1 MENKGIE
8 KAEETEE
15 KVRLLLVEDDEDLLL
30 ITAMK
35 LQRRGYKVISAQ
47 NGAEAMAVIRTQRI
61 DLLLLDVMLP
71 DCDGQEL
78 CRELRGEPC
87 CYDGPVIFV
96 SCMGDST
103 SIVDAFRGGGNDYL
117 VKPVDID
124 MLVERIQVN
133 LKERVSRS
141 AEQGKQWF
149 RQFVIDRRLQEVHRV
164 VDGQLGEKLDL
175 SPTEYKL
182 LAVITTMPDEVA
194 LYRQLYQK
202 VWGQEA
208 LDDYRTLMVH
218 MSNLRKKIDGAHT
231 EVIRAVRGT
240 GYIFHDV

>member
-1 MENKGIE
+1 MENKRIE

-35 LQRRGYKVISAQ
+35 LQRRGYAVISAQ
-47 NGAEAMAVIRTQRI
+47 NGAEAMAVIKTQRI
-61 DLLLLDVMLP
+61 DLLLLDAMLP

-78 CRELRGEPC
+78 CRELRGEPF

-124 MLVERIQVN
+124 MLVERIQAN
-133 LKERVSRS
+133 LREHVSKS
-141 AEQGKQWF
+141 AGQGKQWF
-149 RQFVIDRRLQEVHRV
+149 RQFMIDRRLQVVHRV
-164 VDGQLGEKLDL
+164 VDGQLGERLEL

-240 GYIFHDV
+240 GYIFHDA

>member
-47 NGAEAMAVIRTQRI
+47 NGAEAMAVIRTQRV
-61 DLLLLDVMLP
+61 DLLLDVMLP

-78 CRELRGEPC
+78 CRELRCEPY

>member
-1 MENKGIE
+1 MENRGIE
-8 KAEETEE
+8 KAEEPEE
-15 KVRLLLVEDDEDLLL
+15 KVRVLLVEDDEDLLL

-35 LQRRGYKVISAQ
+35 LQRRGYEVISAQ
-47 NGAEAMAVIRTQRI
+47 NGAEAMAAVRTQRI
-61 DLLLLDVMLP
+61 DLLLLDAMLP
-71 DCDGQEL
+71 DCDGQKL
-78 CRELRGEPC
+78 CRQLRGEPYS
-87 CYDGPVIFV
+87 YDGPVIFV

-124 MLVERIQVN
+124 TLIERIRVN
-133 LKERVSRS
+133 LKECASKS
-141 AEQGKQWF
+141 AGQTKQWF
-149 RQFVIDRRLQEVHRV
+149 RQFVIDRKSQEVHRV
-164 VDGQLGEKLDL
+164 VDGRLGEKLEL

-194 LYRQLYQK
+194 LYRQLYRK

-218 MSNLRKKIDGAHT
+218 MSNLRKKIDGART

>member
-1 MENKGIE
+1 MENRGIE
-8 KAEETEE
+8 KAGETEE
-15 KVRLLLVEDDEDLLL
+15 KMRLLLVEDDADLLL

-35 LQRRGYKVISAQ
+35 LQRRGYEVICAQ
-47 NGAEAMAVIRTQRI
+47 NGAEAMAAVRTQRI
-61 DLLLLDVMLP
+61 DLMLLDAMLP

-78 CRELRGEPC
+78 CRELRGEPYF
-87 CYDGPVIFV
+87 YDRPVIFI
-96 SCMGDST
+96 SCMGDSA

-124 MLVERIQVN
+124 TLVERIQVN
-133 LKERVSRS
+133 FKESALKS
-141 AEQGKQWF
+141 AGQGKQWF
-149 RQFVIDRRLQEVHRV
+149 RQFVIDRSRQEVYRV
-164 VDGQLGEKLDL
+164 VDGRLGEKLEL

-218 MSNLRKKIDGAHT
+218 MCNLRKKIDGAHT